1 MTRVDEGRV
10 IRMPFAA
17 RETCANGH
25 PWTTANTRWR
35 VRTDKGEISPTRD
48 CLVCKRVSEGERR
61 KKRISERAY
70 R

>member
-1 MTRVDEGRV
+1 
-10 IRMPFAA
+10 MPFAA

-25 PWTTANTRWR
+25 KWTVATTRWR
-35 VRTDKGEISPTRD
+35 IRIDKGETSPTRD

-61 KKRISERAY
+61 RKRISERNY